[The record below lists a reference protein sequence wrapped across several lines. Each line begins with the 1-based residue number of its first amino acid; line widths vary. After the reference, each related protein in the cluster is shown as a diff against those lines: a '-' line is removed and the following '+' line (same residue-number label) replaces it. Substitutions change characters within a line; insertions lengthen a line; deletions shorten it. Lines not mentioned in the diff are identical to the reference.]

1 MTIGGFRAATS
12 VLLWPQP
19 QRLRKPT
26 PPSLGTV
33 SRAAGRNEA
42 RRPVVTA
49 DLPGTPEQETDAE
62 MTAVTHSSTEP
73 PSTPPRAGRRVRAGK
88 IVANLSTAALY
99 EAALRDGEG
108 MIAAEGPLVVS
119 TGTHTGRSPKDKFIV
134 REPSS
139 EANIWWG
146 DVNHEI
152 SQEHYDRLRNRLMAY
167 VADRRLYSQDLF
179 IGAHPKHR
187 RSLRVYT
194 ETAWASIFAR
204 NLFRRPTAEELGS
217 FAPNFTILDVP
228 SFEADPATE
237 GTRTGTA
244 ILVHLQRMEII
255 IVGTMYAGEIKK
267 SAFTV
272 MNYLMPDEGVLPMHS
287 SVNVGEAGDSVVFFG
302 LSGTGKTTLSADPQR
317 SLIGDDEHGWGSD
330 YVFNFEG
337 GCYAKTIRLSPMY
350 EPDIFATTRRF
361 GTILENVDIDPATR
375 ELDLDSER
383 LTENTRGAY
392 PLHFIGNADPT
403 GIAGTP
409 RNVVFLTAD
418 AFGVLPPISRLTRE
432 QAAYHFISGYT
443 AKLAGTEIGVKEPSA
458 TFSAGF
464 GAPFLP
470 RHPGVYAEELMDR
483 LEKFNV
489 PVWLVNTGWTGGPYG
504 TGERM
509 NINYTRNMVRAA
521 LDGSLDDVPTVT
533 DPVFRVAVPTAVPGV
548 PAEVLVPRNTWTD
561 TAAYDAAARRI
572 AAMFHAN
579 FEAYAS
585 GVSKAVRDAGPIQAD
600 AAGDVPV
607 SAPGEG

>member
-1 MTIGGFRAATS
+1 M
-12 VLLWPQP
+12 
-19 QRLRKPT
+19 
-26 PPSLGTV
+26 
-33 SRAAGRNEA
+33 
-42 RRPVVTA
+42 
-49 DLPGTPEQETDAE
+49 
-62 MTAVTHSSTEP
+62 AVTPSTDQP
-73 PSTPPRAGRRVRAGK
+73 PSTRPPRTATRIRAGK

-99 EAALRDGEG
+99 EAAVRDGEG
-108 MIAAEGPLVVS
+108 MIAAQGPLVVS

-134 REPSS
+134 REPST
-139 EANIWWG
+139 EASIWWG
-146 DVNHEI
+146 DVNHPITE
-152 SQEHYDRLRNRLMAY
+152 EHYDRLRARLMTYLAGK
-167 VADRRLYSQDLF
+167 RLYSQDLF
-179 IGAHPKHR
+179 IGAHAKHR

-204 NLFRRPTAEELGS
+204 NLFRRPTSDELAA

-228 SFEADPATE
+228 SFEADPSTE
-237 GTRTGTA
+237 GTRSGTA

-287 SVNVGEAGDSVVFFG
+287 SINVGERGDACIFFG
-302 LSGTGKTTLSADPQR
+302 LSGTGKTTLSADPLR
-317 SLIGDDEHGWGSD
+317 RLIGDDEHGWGSD

-383 LTENTRGAY
+383 FTENTRAAY
-392 PLHFIGNADPT
+392 PLPFIGNADPT
-403 GIAGTP
+403 GVAGTP

-443 AKLAGTEIGVKEPSA
+443 AKLAGTEVGVKEPTA

-470 RHPGVYAEELMDR
+470 RHPGVYAEQLMDR
-483 LEKFNV
+483 LERFDV
-489 PVWLVNTGWTGGPYG
+489 PVWLVNTGWTGGPCG

-509 NINYTRNMVRAA
+509 HIDHTRNMVRAA
-521 LDGSLDDVPTVT
+521 LNGQLRDVPTVP
-533 DPVFRVAVPTAVPGV
+533 DPVFGVAVPTSVPGV
-548 PAEVLVPRNTWTD
+548 PTELLVARDTWSD
-561 TAAYDAAARRI
+561 PAAYDAAAKRI
-572 AAMFHAN
+572 AHMFHTN
-579 FEAYAS
+579 FAAYAD
-585 GVSKAVRDAGPIQAD
+585 GVSRAIRDAGPVD
-600 AAGDVPV
+600 FDGAGEVTV

>member
-1 MTIGGFRAATS
+1 MDR
-12 VLLWPQP
+12 
-19 QRLRKPT
+19 
-26 PPSLGTV
+26 
-33 SRAAGRNEA
+33 
-42 RRPVVTA
+42 
-49 DLPGTPEQETDAE
+49 TPEQETDAV
-62 MTAVTHSSTEP
+62 MTVTQPPTEP
-73 PSTPPRAGRRVRAGK
+73 PSTRTPRGTSRVRAGK

-99 EAALRDGEG
+99 EAAARDGEG
-108 MIAAEGPLVVS
+108 MIAANGPLVVS

-139 EANIWWG
+139 EAKVWWG

-152 SQEHYDRLRNRLMAY
+152 TEEHYDRLRARLMGY

-179 IGAHPKHR
+179 IGAHPNHR

-204 NLFRRPTAEELGS
+204 NLFRRPSAEDLAS
-217 FAPNFTILDVP
+217 FAPNFTIIDVP

-272 MNYLMPDEGVLPMHS
+272 MNYLLPDEGVLPMHS
-287 SVNVGEAGDSVVFFG
+287 SINVGADGDSAVFFG
-302 LSGTGKTTLSADPQR
+302 LSGTGKTTLSADPLR

-337 GCYAKTIRLSPMY
+337 GCYAKTIRLSPAY

-375 ELDLDSER
+375 ELDLDSEKF
-383 LTENTRGAY
+383 TENTRAAY
-392 PLHFIGNADPT
+392 PLPFIGNADPT

-443 AKLAGTEIGVKEPSA
+443 AKLAGTEVGVKEPSA

-470 RHPGVYAEELMDR
+470 RHPGVYAHLLMDR
-483 LEKFNV
+483 LEQYDV

-504 TGERM
+504 TGHRM
-509 NINYTRNMVRAA
+509 DITHTRNMVRAA
-521 LDGSLDDVPTVT
+521 LNGDLRDVPTVT
-533 DPVFRVAVPTAVPGV
+533 DPIFGVAVPTAVPGV
-548 PAEVLVPRNTWTD
+548 PTEVLTPRNTWAD
-561 TAAYDAAARRI
+561 PAAYDKAAATI
-572 AAMFHAN
+572 AGMFHEN
-579 FEAYAS
+579 FAAYAD
-585 GVSKAVRDAGPIQAD
+585 GVSEGVRAAGPVKLG
-600 AAGDVPV
+600 AALKAKV